1 MKITDSITSSLGA
14 ISTKSLF
21 KAEPQY
27 KAIWKCKLLQN
38 TVAHLLS
45 TSYQKFHWGTEL
57 YIGGFCFPLKIN
69 FRKQLKW
76 VSPTSPKI
84 LETNVHIHFHTFCE
98 PSGNFTFL
106 SCMLFTLS
114 TLKESPAL
122 CSLHFCFSVCLH
134 SVNAQSP
141 LQSLCPNPS
150 WWPAGLHRWALSLN
164 RWLAVGA
171 DKELCHHS
179 QDIPG
184 SLGFGKHNAVW
195 EALQTLLTSICHHWF
210 RLSASHST
218 STFLPPHAAFGVRTP
233 RKLNWDIQKYLR
245 RWESLFL
252 RLVFL

>member
-27 KAIWKCKLLQN
+27 KAIWKFKLLQN
-38 TVAHLLS
+38 ATVAHLLSS

-57 YIGGFCFPLKIN
+57 YIGGFCFPFKIN

-84 LETNVHIHFHTFCE
+84 LETNVYIHFHTFCE

-106 SCMLFTLS
+106 SHMLFTLS

-122 CSLHFCFSVCLH
+122 CSLDFCFSVGLH
-134 SVNAQSP
+134 SANAQSP
-141 LQSLCPNPS
+141 LQSLCPNHS
-150 WWPAGLHRWALSLN
+150 WGPAGLHKWALSLN

-171 DKELCHHS
+171 DRKSCATAARIFLAPWDLASTMLSE
-179 QDIPG
+179 
-184 SLGFGKHNAVW
+184 
-195 EALQTLLTSICHHWF
+195 
-210 RLSASHST
+210 RLSDCSHLYPLQLSTSHST
-218 STFLPPHAAFGVRTP
+218 STFLPPQADFGVRTP
-233 RKLNWDIQKYLR
+233 RKLNWEIQKYLK
-245 RWESLFL
+245 RWGSF
-252 RLVFL
+252 FI